1 MKHKFTTII
10 LLSGLFF
17 VNTLKINAQNT
28 DFAWLKQ
35 INQSNAGFKPVSV
48 FLSETTKPMIIAVPL
63 IVGGIGLLTDN
74 NNLLYDA
81 AYIIGASAVN
91 YTITYSLKKVV
102 NRPRPYESYPQDIN
116 NYQILDDAS
125 MPSGHTSGA
134 FATATALSLK
144 YPKWYIIAP
153 SYLWAASVGYSRMH
167 LGVHYPSDVLAGAV
181 VGAGSAW
188 LTWKANEW
196 FHDKYEIRK
205 FRILKKNGLSEV
217 PAYWE

>member
-17 VNTLKINAQNT
+17 VNTLKINAQNA
-28 DFAWLKQ
+28 DIAWLKQ
-35 INQSNAGFKPVSV
+35 INSSNTGFKPVSV
-48 FLSETTKPMIIAVPL
+48 FLSETAKPFIVAVPVVL
-63 IVGGIGLLTDN
+63 GGIGLLTKDD
-74 NNLLYDA
+74 NLLYDA
-81 AYIIGASAVN
+81 VYIAGASAVN
-91 YTITYSLKKVV
+91 YVVTTSLKIAI
-102 NRPRPYESYPQDIN
+102 NRTRPYDAYPQDIL
-116 NYQILDDAS
+116 NYDVLDDAS

-144 YPKWYIIAP
+144 YPKWYVIAP

-196 FHDKYEIRK
+196 FHGQYEIRN
-205 FRILKKNGLSEV
+205 FRILKKKALSAV
-217 PAYWE
+217 PEYWE